1 MSDPGPILPAI
12 EQGRVILADGAMG
25 TLLHT
30 RGAERHACLDALNL
44 QRPEWVFEIHQAYA
58 SAGCDLLETN
68 TFGANA
74 FKLAP
79 FGLQEQVAA
88 INAAGAHLARQAARE
103 SGRGIW
109 VAGSIGPLGVR
120 LAPYGRVKAEAAAHA
135 FRRQVEALVEG
146 GIDLLFFETFTDL
159 RELRLGIEV
168 AHAVCSLPVA
178 ASLTFTRDDRTLL
191 GDTPEQAAATL
202 PNAGADVLGANCSE
216 GPSQLLR
223 VVQQMHKAAPQARL
237 LAMPNAGWPE
247 RSGGRIL
254 YPATPDYFAGYVP
267 AFRQAGVK
275 LLGGCCGTTPD
286 HLAAMRRAVDAP
298 PRPSPAW
305 SLPSSAPVEEPLPEE
320 GPTALAAALDAGH
333 FVIAAELDP
342 PRGFSTQKILAAAHL
357 LAESGADTLTV
368 ADSPMARLRMS
379 PWAVSYLI
387 QQQVGCEAILHFPT
401 RGRNLLRI
409 QGDLL
414 AVHALGI
421 RNVMIVMGDPT
432 SIGDFPS
439 AMNNV
444 DLVPSGL
451 IRLIRENLNTGLD
464 HAGGELG
471 EATTFFCGCALSL
484 APSDPAREMRALH
497 KKIAAGAGFA
507 LTQPVFDPHAAADFL
522 ETYVQAYGELR
533 IPILAG
539 ILPLVSERHAAF
551 LQHEVP
557 GVNLP
562 DHVLQRMAAASVPAA
577 TGVQLALEIATALSP
592 RVQGIYLMPALQ
604 RYDLAAE
611 VIEGI
616 RSQHEI
622 RPS

>member
-1 MSDPGPILPAI
+1 MPDSAPFLAALA
-12 EQGRVILADGAMG
+12 EGRLILADGAMG
-25 TLLHT
+25 TLLHA
-30 RGAERHACLDALNL
+30 RGADRHACLDALNL
-44 QRPEWVFEIHQAYA
+44 QRQEWVLEIHRAYVA
-58 SAGCDLLETN
+58 AGCDLIETN
-68 TFGANA
+68 TFGANP
-74 FKLAP
+74 FKL
-79 FGLQEQVAA
+79 GEHNLLDQLEA
-88 INAAGAHLARQAARE
+88 INTAGARLARQAARE
-103 SGRGIW
+103 SSRDPWI
-109 VAGSIGPLGVR
+109 AGSIGPLGVR
-120 LAPYGRVKAEAAAHA
+120 LAPYGRVRTADAADA
-135 FRRQVEALVEG
+135 FRRQIEALLEG
-146 GIDLLFFETFTDL
+146 GVDLLLLETFTDL
-159 RELRLGIEV
+159 RELTLAIQTAR
-168 AHAVCSLPVA
+168 AACDLPLA

-191 GDTPEQAAATL
+191 GDTPEQAAAAL
-202 PNAGADVLGANCSE
+202 HDRGADLLGANCSE
-216 GPSQLLR
+216 GPTQLLR
-223 VVQQMHKAAPQARL
+223 VLQQMHRAAPRARL

-267 AFRQAGVK
+267 AFRQAGVQ
-275 LLGGCCGTTPD
+275 LVGGCCGTTPE
-286 HLAAMRRAVDAP
+286 HLAAMRQAIDAP
-298 PRPSPAW
+298 PRTSPSWLPPSPA
-305 SLPSSAPVEEPLPEE
+305 PAEEPLPEE
-320 GPTALAAALDAGH
+320 GPTALASALQSGR
-333 FVIAAELDP
+333 FVVAAEIDP
-342 PRGFSTQKILAAAHL
+342 PRGFSTQKILAAAEL
-357 LAESGADTLTV
+357 LVESGAEALTV

-387 QQQVGCEAILHFPT
+387 QQQVGREAILHFPT

-451 IRLIRENLNTGLD
+451 IRLIHENLNTGVD

-471 EATTFFCGCALSL
+471 EATAFFCGCAVSL
-484 APSDPAREMRALH
+484 TPSDPAREVRALQ

-507 LTQPVFDPHAAADFL
+507 LTQPVFDPVAALSFL
-522 ETYVQAYGELR
+522 EAFREAHGDLS

-551 LQHEVP
+551 LHHEVP
-557 GVNLP
+557 GVHIP
-562 DHVLQRMAAASVPAA
+562 DPVFQRMAASSSPAV
-577 TGVQLALEIATALSP
+577 TGVEIALEITETLSEH
-592 RVQGIYLMPALQ
+592 VQGIYLMPALQ

-616 RSQHEI
+616 RSRHGA
-622 RPS
+622 RSG